1 MQILHINAGLFGDQS
16 VSTQLSNQV
25 VERLT
30 KANNNAT
37 VVTRDVAQ
45 EPVAHLNA
53 EILMAASVAEDERSD
68 LQQRELAVTEAL
80 LDELFT
86 ADVLVIGAPMY
97 NFGIP
102 SQLKA
107 WVDRIA
113 QAGRTFKY
121 TENGPQGLL
130 TGKRAYIAS
139 ARGGFYSSGD
149 TAAMDHQENY
159 MKTLLGF
166 VGISDVTIVRAE
178 GVNISDSQR
187 EESLQSAADSIDALP
202 VS

>member
-1 MQILHINAGLFGDQS
+1 MQILHINAGLFGDKS
-16 VSTQLSNQV
+16 VSTQLSGQV
-25 VERLT
+25 VARLT
-30 KANNNAT
+30 QANKEAT
-37 VVTRDVAQ
+37 VVARDVTQ
-45 EPVAHLNA
+45 DPVAHLNA
-53 EILMAASVAEDERSD
+53 EILMAASVAEDERSEV
-68 LQQRELAVTEAL
+68 QQRELAVTETL
-80 LDELFT
+80 LEELFA
-86 ADVLVIGAPMY
+86 ADVVVIGAPMY

-113 QAGRTFKY
+113 QSGRTFKY

-139 ARGGFYSSGD
+139 ARGGFYSTD
-149 TAAMDHQENY
+149 DMAAMDHQESY
-159 MKTLLGF
+159 LKTLLGF
-166 VGISDVTIVRAE
+166 VGINDVTIVRAE

-187 EESLQSAADSIDALP
+187 EESLQSAADSIEALT

>member
-1 MQILHINAGLFGDQS
+1 MQVLHINAGLFGDQS
-16 VSTQLSNQV
+16 VSTQLSGQV
-25 VERLT
+25 VDRLT
-30 KANNNAT
+30 QHNAA
-37 VVTRDVAQ
+37 VKVTSRDLAQ
-45 EPVAHLNA
+45 QPVAHLNA
-53 EILMAASVAEDERSD
+53 EILMAPSVAEDERSE
-68 LQQRELAVTEAL
+68 LQQQELAVTEIL
-80 LDELFT
+80 LDELFA

-113 QAGRTFKY
+113 QSGRTFRY

-139 ARGGFYSSGD
+139 ARGGFYSEGD
-149 TAAMDHQENY
+149 MAAMDHQENY
-159 MKTLLGF
+159 LKTLLAF
-166 VGISDVTIVRAE
+166 VGITDVTIVRAE

-187 EESLQSAADSIDALP
+187 EESLQSASHTIEALP
-202 VS
+202 LS

>member
-1 MQILHINAGLFGDQS
+1 MNILHINAGLFADQS
-16 VSTQLSNQV
+16 VSTQLSTQV
-25 VERLT
+25 VGRLT
-30 KANNNAT
+30 QASPDAT
-37 VVTRDVAQ
+37 VVTRNVAQ
-45 EPVAHLNA
+45 DPVTHLDA
-53 EILMAASVAEDERSD
+53 EILMAASVAEDERSEE
-68 LQQRELAVTEAL
+68 QQRELAVTETL
-80 LDELFT
+80 LDELFA

-130 TGKRAYIAS
+130 TGKRAYVAS

-149 TAAMDHQENY
+149 TAAMDHQESY

-166 VGISDVTIVRAE
+166 VGITDVTIVRAE

-202 VS
+202 IS